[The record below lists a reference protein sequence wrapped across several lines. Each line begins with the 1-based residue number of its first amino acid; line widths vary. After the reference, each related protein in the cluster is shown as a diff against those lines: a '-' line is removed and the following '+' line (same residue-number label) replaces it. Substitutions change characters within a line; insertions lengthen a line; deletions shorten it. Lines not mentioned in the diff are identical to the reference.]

1 MKLRDAAQNL
11 LNALDGKLN
20 DGHDYGTFDSS
31 PPAMEALRTAL
42 MDVPLVTGSDSE
54 EVVVQAFC
62 EEVRV
67 MVDKAIG
74 VVLIYNPE
82 SKVSGGDCVAVHLHS
97 LDALIGALREAKRSL
112 GG

>member
-1 MKLRDAAQNL
+1 MKLRDAAHEL
-11 LNALDGKLN
+11 LDALDGKSENGL
-20 DGHDYGTFDSS
+20 FEDSL
-31 PPAMEALRTAL
+31 PKIEALRAAL
-42 MDVPLVTGSDSE
+42 MDVPLVTNSDAE

-74 VVLIYNPE
+74 VVLVYNPE

-97 LDALIGALREAKRSL
+97 LDALIDALRDAKRTL

>member
-1 MKLRDAAQNL
+1 MKLREAAVNL
-11 LNALDGKLN
+11 LNALDGEHN
-20 DGHDYGTFDSS
+20 DGHVIGTMQATA
-31 PPAMEALRTAL
+31 PAMEALRTAL
-42 MDVPLVTGSDSE
+42 MDVPLVTNADSE

-74 VVLIYNPE
+74 VVLVYNPE